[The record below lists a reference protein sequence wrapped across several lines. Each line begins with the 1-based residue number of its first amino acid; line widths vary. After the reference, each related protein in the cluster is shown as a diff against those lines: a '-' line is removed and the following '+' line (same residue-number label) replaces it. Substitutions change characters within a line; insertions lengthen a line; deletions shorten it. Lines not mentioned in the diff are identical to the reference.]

1 LAVCYSASSTPE
13 TEPAGAG
20 NALPAGVLIQSV
32 KALKLAKPL
41 ESASKVMH
49 ILLGEVNTV

>member
-1 LAVCYSASSTPE
+1 MAVCYSASSTPE